1 MQIKGEQFVINQKCH
16 RQDLFVDTSLSWLNM
31 ILNYFLCLNVNIL
44 LCSMLMCHVMVMWL
58 PQMLHWVN
66 RYVNRYAVP
75 HPPFS
80 LLLMVPVVLPVGGL
94 PGGLDEHA
102 SQGPASAT
110 CRQHAV
116 MSQDYLLQMALPAKY
131 LHVYLHIYYL
141 LTYISTLHY
150 TICMYLLALRCLC
163 GGFHGSMP
171 PQNHVG
177 SSMII
182 LFIWN

>member
-1 MQIKGEQFVINQKCH
+1 
-16 RQDLFVDTSLSWLNM
+16 
-31 ILNYFLCLNVNIL
+31 
-44 LCSMLMCHVMVMWL
+44 
-58 PQMLHWVN
+58 MLHWDN
-66 RYVNRYAVP
+66 RYGVAY
-75 HPPFS
+75 PPFS
-80 LLLMVPVVLPVGGL
+80 LLLLISVVPPVGGL

-102 SQGPASAT
+102 SQGAASAT

-116 MSQDYLLQMALPAKY
+116 MSQQSRSSTRAVNQTSQKCWQYLDKAPR
-131 LHVYLHIYYL
+131 L
-141 LTYISTLHY
+141 LLFRPCWKRPLVIWLWKLLSNYTSNIYIS
-150 TICMYLLALRCLC
+150 ICIYLLALRCLC